1 MKKMYYESLPNK
13 NGRISWKDTV
23 GKRVK
28 FEFDELDGEVLITDY
43 IPNGKHPKI
52 EISFEGNNK
61 IIDVEVFKRCC
72 IQKIIEKP
80 LSDFCFNLGDRVGN
94 LQVIDREYKK
104 TKRIKKQK
112 QYTGN
117 FKIYTCR
124 CKKCNQICTKEESL
138 LKKGIGCP
146 VCNSKRVVK
155 GINDIATTHPE
166 LLNYFKN
173 KEDANRHSFSSD
185 KKVLVL
191 CPTCKEEKYMA
202 VKVLSKNGIG
212 CVCGDGFSYPEK
224 FIYSL
229 LKQQNIKFKKQY
241 SPNWANKKRYDFYL
255 DDYELI
261 LEIHGEQHYTNSFVG
276 CGGDSLEEVMENDK
290 IKKELASQNGISKYI
305 ELNCSKSSLEFIKE
319 SIFNSELRSIINF
332 DDVDWKKCDKESRAN
347 IINEICVLWN
357 ECGSTTEIKEKLH
370 MSRTTIVKY
379 LKIGAELNMCDYD
392 AEASRNKGLAI
403 GRTIK

>member
-117 FKIYTCR
+117 FKIYTC
-124 CKKCNQICTKEESL
+124 
-138 LKKGIGCP
+138 
-146 VCNSKRVVK
+146 
-155 GINDIATTHPE
+155 
-166 LLNYFKN
+166 
-173 KEDANRHSFSSD
+173 
-185 KKVLVL
+185 
-191 CPTCKEEKYMA
+191 
-202 VKVLSKNGIG
+202 
-212 CVCGDGFSYPEK
+212 
-224 FIYSL
+224 
-229 LKQQNIKFKKQY
+229 
-241 SPNWANKKRYDFYL
+241 
-255 DDYELI
+255 
-261 LEIHGEQHYTNSFVG
+261 
-276 CGGDSLEEVMENDK
+276 
-290 IKKELASQNGISKYI
+290 
-305 ELNCSKSSLEFIKE
+305 
-319 SIFNSELRSIINF
+319 
-332 DDVDWKKCDKESRAN
+332 
-347 IINEICVLWN
+347 
-357 ECGSTTEIKEKLH
+357 
-370 MSRTTIVKY
+370 
-379 LKIGAELNMCDYD
+379 
-392 AEASRNKGLAI
+392 
-403 GRTIK
+403 